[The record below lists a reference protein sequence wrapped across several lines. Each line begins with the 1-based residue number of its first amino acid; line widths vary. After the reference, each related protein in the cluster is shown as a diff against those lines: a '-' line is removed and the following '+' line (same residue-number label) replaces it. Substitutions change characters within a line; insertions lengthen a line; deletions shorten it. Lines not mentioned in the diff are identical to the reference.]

1 MLTFNMSDY
10 REGSLAHMP
19 GGDWIVYLQS
29 FIMKI
34 WWYEEADN
42 CPSLLHAIQKAAMH
56 AVQKFLSF
64 VWYCNTSDIFS
75 FIRCLKWTAF
85 YTFQMIFNSLDSQ
98 KIYFK
103 VNLREYLKSFVAMR
117 ESVCVRANTKN
128 INRMRKK
135 TRGSQLMRRPIITCD
150 SHTHKQ
156 EMTSAYWYGDLIHA
170 RTQSSF
176 HLCSVSLPLPR

>member
-1 MLTFNMSDY
+1 MVIWRGRQLSIPIARYSKSCNARSSEIPQFCV
-10 REGSLAHMP
+10 
-19 GGDWIVYLQS
+19 ILQYIRHIL
-29 FIMKI
+29 FYQMV
-34 WWYEEADN
+34 EMN
-42 CPSLLHAIQKAAMH
+42 C
-56 AVQKFLSF
+56 FLYF
-64 VWYCNTSDIFS
+64 PND
-75 FIRCLKWTAF
+75 
-85 YTFQMIFNSLDSQ
+85 FQASLDSQ

-103 VNLREYLKSFVAMR
+103 VNLIEYLKSFVAMR